1 MARIFKLKQTIVG
14 NRKIGQEPTS
24 IKDPETG
31 DLLVSSRDIKKTTL
45 KYCVKNFAN
54 NQVKDSVKTIVMLKQ
69 MLREMR
75 MNENTKDEFEVDIE
89 EYEEVVK
96 RFKGKIPTL
105 MTF

>member
-1 MARIFKLKQTIVG
+1 MLYCIAVVG
-14 NRKIGQEPTS
+14 SKKIGQEPTS